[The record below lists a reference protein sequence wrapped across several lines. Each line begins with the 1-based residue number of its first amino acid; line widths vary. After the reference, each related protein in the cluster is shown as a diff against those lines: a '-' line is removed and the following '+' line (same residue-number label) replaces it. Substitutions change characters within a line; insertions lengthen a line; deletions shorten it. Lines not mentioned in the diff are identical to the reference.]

1 MNFLIIKG
9 LEINDI
15 NRMKKAFGIIL
26 IIIATILGLGVLL
39 AIPNT
44 ILSIFS
50 AFKDNGLYQLG
61 YLLGS
66 LLAITITAV
75 ATFFLM
81 RFGIKLL
88 ST

>member
-1 MNFLIIKG
+1 
-9 LEINDI
+9 
-15 NRMKKAFGIIL
+15 MKKAFGIIL
-26 IIIATILGLGVLL
+26 IIIVTILGLGVLL

-44 ILSIFS
+44 ISSIFS
-50 AFKDNGLYQLG
+50 AFNGNGLYHQLG

-88 ST
+88 SK